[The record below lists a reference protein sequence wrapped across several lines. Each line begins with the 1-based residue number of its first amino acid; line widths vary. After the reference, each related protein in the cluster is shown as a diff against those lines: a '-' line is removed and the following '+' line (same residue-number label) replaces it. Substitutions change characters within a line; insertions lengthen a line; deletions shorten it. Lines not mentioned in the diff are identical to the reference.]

1 MPFAYMESGL
11 LGSEWR
17 ADRWRSYHR
26 ERRRALEKASTLQ
39 LGAEGGPHEFMMRF
53 DSVLGAHETVR

>member
-1 MPFAYMESGL
+1 MPFAYMERGL

-17 ADRWRSYHR
+17 ADRWQSNHR
-26 ERRRALEKASTLQ
+26 ERRRAPEKAAVLP
-39 LGAEGGPHEFMMRF
+39 LGAEGGPQEFVKSF